1 MSDND
6 DGMLLNFSIPT
17 SNIVSSLSTTT
28 KNGKKSSIKVKGG
41 RWADRRKTQLEL
53 MGRTNKSKN
62 SKSNSSSVSVSGA
75 NDTPIIPRVK
85 RTIDNENNDENDSS
99 IKKLKIDLNTDSSN
113 SIISSLFTANPE
125 IQKRDYDKKIDES
138 KLTPSNAPILDDP
151 NLDFKNLGLHENL
164 IKCLKDL
171 KYLKPTK
178 IQRMVIPKLLSLNI
192 KRTRTNPFPPQP
204 RDIFMQAQTGSG
216 KTMAFTLPILN
227 MLLSSNGKINR
238 QSGIFALILTPTRE
252 LAQQI
257 YTFIED
263 NLCKKSCNWI
273 VPGIVIGGE
282 KKKSEKARLRKGI
295 NILVATPGRLVDHIE
310 NTQSLDLSKIRYLIL
325 DEGDRLIELGFEDS
339 ISKIINKLQKD
350 YKDNDSLGPL
360 LDVLPP
366 RRVNILCSATL
377 KGNVKK
383 LGDLTLNNPE
393 IISANS
399 IQGIEDL
406 DYHMKAP
413 DQLIQEIVVVP
424 PKLRFT
430 TLSGALMNFSNKNN
444 ENNEN
449 NENGNSNFTKTIVFL
464 SCSHSVD
471 FHFIALTKDGKRL
484 RIDRE
489 RMEVLK
495 KLKLKRDKEKERDKK
510 NGKERK
516 GVKDNKKDDKAKK
529 NDNNDDENENDAKE
543 NDDNDDDEEGLLGSI
558 TAMTSPSISSN
569 TIIYKLHGSLS
580 QQTRT
585 ATLNQFSNDN
595 SHNTILLC
603 TDVASRGLDL
613 PAIDYIIEYDP
624 PFCIADHLHRVG
636 RTARLGK
643 KGLSLLFLMPGNEE
657 KYIEK
662 ISPMHGNNLK
672 FITYEEI
679 LTKAFAYNGR
689 GNSKDNNENDENDEK
704 KRKGN
709 KFDREGSWDMYA
721 TTYQLNLEKWLLE
734 NNRAL
739 EIATDAFISHIR
751 AYATHL
757 SSERDCFN
765 VKQIHLGHLAKA
777 FGLRE
782 APKKLASNSNV
793 AGDESKK
800 KESAKNKMFRLARLA
815 VKSQNDEFNFA

>member
-1 MSDND
+1 MMDND
-6 DGMLLNFSIPT
+6 DGMLLNFAMPNTNDASASLKKNKKT
-17 SNIVSSLSTTT
+17 SV
-28 KNGKKSSIKVKGG
+28 KVKGG

-53 MGRTNKSKN
+53 MGRNNKTKKN
-62 SKSNSSSVSVSGA
+62 VSGPSGV
-75 NDTPIIPRVK
+75 NDTPVLPRTKK
-85 RTIDNENNDENDSS
+85 RDNGTTENDDV
-99 IKKLKIDLNTDSSN
+99 INKKPKLDSTIQTDSN
-113 SIISSLFTANPE
+113 SIVSSLFTANPE
-125 IQKRDYDKKIDES
+125 VQKRDYDKEIDET
-138 KLTPSNAPILDDP
+138 KLTPSNAPIFNDP
-151 NLDFKNLGLHENL
+151 DADFKALGLHDNL
-164 IKCLKDL
+164 VKCLNDSKF
-171 KYLKPTK
+171 LKPTK
-178 IQRMVIPKLLSLNI
+178 IQRLAIPNLISFGHR
-192 KRTRTNPFPPQP
+192 RTRTNPFPPQP
-204 RDIFMQAQTGSG
+204 RDMFMQAQTGSG

-227 MLLSSNGKINR
+227 MLLSANGKINR

-257 YTFIED
+257 YTFIEN
-263 NLCKKSCNWI
+263 NLCQKACNWI
-273 VPGIVIGGE
+273 IPGIVIGGE

-310 NTQSLDLSKIRYLIL
+310 NTQSLDLSKVRYLIL
-325 DEGDRLIELGFEDS
+325 DEGDRLIELGFEES
-339 ISKIINKLQKD
+339 IFKIINKLQKD
-350 YKDNDSLGPL
+350 YRDNSCLGPL
-360 LDVLPP
+360 EDVLPP
-366 RRVNILCSATL
+366 RRVSILCSATL

-383 LGDLTLNNPE
+383 LGEIALNNPE

-399 IQGIEDL
+399 NDGNAEL

-413 DQLIQEIVVVP
+413 DQLIQEVVVVP

-430 TLSGALMNFSNKNN
+430 TLSGELMNLTRK
-444 ENNEN
+444 E
-449 NENGNSNFTKTIVFL
+449 NFTKTVVFL

-484 RIDRE
+484 RVDRE

-495 KLKLKRDKEKERDKK
+495 KLKLKRDKEKERDRK

-516 GVKDNKKDDKAKK
+516 GTRDNKNSKDGESNKIRENDNKDDDYKDGDD
-529 NDNNDDENENDAKE
+529 DNNNEN
-543 NDDNDDDEEGLLGSI
+543 DEEGLLGSI
-558 TAMTSPSISSN
+558 TAMTSPNISPN

-585 ATLNQFSNDN
+585 ATLNQFATDN
-595 SHNTILLC
+595 SHNAILLC

-613 PAIDYIIEYDP
+613 PAIDYVVEYDP
-624 PFCIADHLHRVG
+624 PFCVADHLHRVG

-643 KGLSLLFLMPGNEE
+643 TGLSILFLMPGNEE

-662 ISPMHGNNLK
+662 ILPMHGDNLK
-672 FITYEEI
+672 FITYEDI
-679 LTKAFAYNGR
+679 LTKAFGH
-689 GNSKDNNENDENDEK
+689 KDDETSVNNDEST

-709 KFDREGSWDMYA
+709 KFNREGSWDMYA

-734 NNRAL
+734 DKRAL

-757 SSERDCFN
+757 STERDCFN

-782 APKKLASNSNV
+782 APKKLATNSNV
-793 AGDESKK
+793 AGDEGKR

>member
-1 MSDND
+1 MTDND
-6 DGMLLNFSIPT
+6 DGMLLNFAMPQANVT
-17 SNIVSSLSTTT
+17 AP
-28 KNGKKSSIKVKGG
+28 KKGKKPAIKVKGG

-53 MGRTNKSKN
+53 MGRTSK
-62 SKSNSSSVSVSGA
+62 KQKKEVGPSGA
-75 NDTPIIPRVK
+75 NETPVASRSNK
-85 RTIDNENNDENDSS
+85 RSANDEEDDHDV
-99 IKKLKIDLNTDSSN
+99 KKPKSTSTSNVKTDS
-113 SIISSLFTANPE
+113 IVSSLFTANPE
-125 IQKRDYDKKIDES
+125 VQKRDYTKEIDES

-151 NLDFKNLGLHENL
+151 NADFKALGLHENL
-164 IKCLKDL
+164 VKCLTEA
-171 KYLKPTK
+171 KYTKPTK
-178 IQRMVIPKLLSLNI
+178 IQRMAIPKLISLGYQ
-192 KRTRTNPFPPQP
+192 RTRTNPFPPQP
-204 RDIFMQAQTGSG
+204 RDMFMQAQTGSG
-216 KTMAFTLPILN
+216 KTMAFTLPVLN
-227 MLLSSNGKINR
+227 MLLNANGKINR
-238 QSGIFALILTPTRE
+238 QSGIYALILTPTRE

-257 YTFIED
+257 YSFIED
-263 NLCKKSCNWI
+263 SLCKKACNWI

-325 DEGDRLIELGFEDS
+325 DEGDRLMELGFEES
-339 ISKIINKLQKD
+339 ISKIINRLQKD
-350 YKDNDSLGPL
+350 YRDNDCLGPL
-360 LDVLPP
+360 QDILPP
-366 RRVNILCSATL
+366 RRVSVLCSATL

-383 LGDLTLNNPE
+383 LGEIALNNPE
-393 IISANS
+393 TISASSLQN
-399 IQGIEDL
+399 GNEEL
-406 DYHMKAP
+406 DHHMKAP

-430 TLSGALMNFSNKNN
+430 TLSGELMNITNKSTSFS
-444 ENNEN
+444 
-449 NENGNSNFTKTIVFL
+449 KTVVFL

-484 RIDRE
+484 KADRE
-489 RMEVLK
+489 RKESLK
-495 KLKLKRDKEKERDKK
+495 KLKQQKEKKDKK
-510 NGKERK
+510 
-516 GVKDNKKDDKAKK
+516 DKKDG
-529 NDNNDDENENDAKE
+529 
-543 NDDNDDDEEGLLGSI
+543 NDDNDEEDELSGSI
-558 TAMTSPSISSN
+558 TATTAPHISSD

-585 ATLNQFSNDN
+585 ATLNQFTNDET
-595 SHNTILLC
+595 HNTILLC

-613 PAIDYIIEYDP
+613 PAIDYVVEYDP
-624 PFCIADHLHRVG
+624 PFCVADHLHRVG
-636 RTARLGK
+636 RTARLGRN
-643 KGLSLLFLMPGNEE
+643 GHSILFLMPGNEE

-662 ISPMHGNNLK
+662 ITPMHGDTLK
-672 FITYEEI
+672 FLSFEDI
-679 LTKAFAYNGR
+679 LSKAFGK
-689 GNSKDNNENDENDEK
+689 KDDENDDGDEK
-704 KRKGN
+704 QIDDVKRKGN
-709 KFDREGSWDMYA
+709 KFNREGAWDMYA

-734 NNRAL
+734 DKRAL

-782 APKKLASNSNV
+782 TPKKLASKSSV